1 MRWIF
6 DTSGWRSARL
16 APTFSFYLGPTL
28 SQLLFDGLRDPT
40 RGVALDRQGA
50 LDEVD
55 DVMARALG
63 KAS

>member
-1 MRWIF
+1 MAPF
-6 DTSGWRSARL
+6 PTKQASERL
-16 APTFSFYLGPTL
+16 FLINNILCRAPTL

>member
-1 MRWIF
+1 MPFF
-6 DTSGWRSARL
+6 DKQYPVPR
-16 APTFSFYLGPTL
+16 PTL

>member
-1 MRWIF
+1 MPFF
-6 DTSGWRSARL
+6 DKQY
-16 APTFSFYLGPTL
+16 PVPPPTL

-63 KAS
+63 KASQPTHPPVASAP